1 MTQHELLLRLLLLA
15 RDVEENGLL
24 FRTRARHQARFYERN
39 PSARKW
45 IVHGMLTYY
54 READLAEM
62 QTVLESDTQLMEFY
76 DRNRIELE
84 MARPDIGVPNVLVRL
99 GELRDLAST
108 QCTLAVNTPFVN
120 VMTYFR
126 KQTNKE

>member
-24 FRTRARHQARFYERN
+24 FRTRGRHQARFYERN

-84 MARPDIGVPNVLVRL
+84 MARL
-99 GELRDLAST
+99 
-108 QCTLAVNTPFVN
+108 TLAYPTCWYAWVNCVTWRLPSVRWPL
-120 VMTYFR
+120 TLR
-126 KQTNKE
+126 SST